1 MQLAGSAASPG
12 FRHWLL
18 YLLPKISQAWQD
30 KNDMKRERGSLA
42 SVKGAEFYRLAPR
55 RLFDDA
61 LHRFAV
67 AAFHI
72 RTSCFA
78 ALLLNRQCVN
88 WREIAEIISNR
99 SGRLAQ

>member
-1 MQLAGSAASPG
+1 
-12 FRHWLL
+12 
-18 YLLPKISQAWQD
+18 
-30 KNDMKRERGSLA
+30 MKRERGSLA

-88 WREIAEIISNR
+88 WREIAEIIINR
-99 SGRLAQ
+99 SGRLAQW